1 MAEDKKKILIIA
13 NLDVGLY
20 NFRRELLE
28 ALLKEF
34 YEVHI
39 ALPDGEFVPRMVQM
53 GCIFH
58 ETKLERRGMN
68 PFHELQL
75 IRRYR
80 QIIKEVGPDV
90 ALTYTIKP
98 NLYGGM
104 ILASKK
110 IPYITNITGLG
121 TAVEGDGLLQKLTIR
136 MYRHAMRGVSC
147 LFFQNKANEA
157 YFTAKK
163 IAPGKHRLI
172 PGSGVNLERFTY
184 LPYPEEDKPVSML
197 FISRVLK
204 EKGIEQF
211 LGMAEVIKQEYPQT
225 EFHILG
231 FCEDDES
238 APDSYRSRIRELEN
252 RGIVRFE
259 GMQEDIRPFLRD
271 AQCTVHPT
279 FYPEGMSNVCLES
292 AASGRPV
299 ITTDRPGCRDT
310 ITNHETGLLIK
321 EQDTEDLIRAVR
333 EFLTLPYENRRQ
345 MGLLARQKMERE
357 FDRRLVVESYI
368 QELQRIFREH
378 GK

>member
-1 MAEDKKKILIIA
+1 MMKKILIIA

-28 ALLKEF
+28 ALLAVP

-39 ALPDGEFVPRMVQM
+39 ALPNGEFVPKLVEM

-68 PFHELQL
+68 PFQELQL
-75 IRRYR
+75 IRRYK
-80 QIIKEVGPDV
+80 QLIDEVQPDV

-104 ILASKK
+104 VLAAKK
-110 IPYITNITGLG
+110 IPYMTNITGLG

-136 MYRHAMRGVSC
+136 MYRYAMRRVSC
-147 LFFQNKANEA
+147 LFFQNETNQMFFER
-157 YFTAKK
+157 KK
-163 IAPGKHRLI
+163 IALGKHKRI
-172 PGSGVNLERFTY
+172 PGSGVNLDRFRY
-184 LPYPEEDKPVSML
+184 LDFPEESQKVSML
-197 FISRVLK
+197 FISRVLR

-211 LGMAEVIKQEYPQT
+211 MGMAEVIKKEYPNT

-231 FCEDDES
+231 FCEDDDN
-238 APDSYRSRIRELEN
+238 APDSYRNRIRRLEEQ
-252 RGIVRFE
+252 GILRFE
-259 GMQEDIRPFLRD
+259 GMQKDVTPFIRD
-271 AQCTVHPT
+271 SQCTIHPS

-310 ITNHETGLLIK
+310 IEDGRTGLLIK

-333 EFLTLPYENRRQ
+333 QFLAMSHEERKQ

-357 FDRRLVVESYI
+357 FDRQIVVDSYLKEI
-368 QELQRIFREH
+368 GQILS
-378 GK
+378 

>member
-1 MAEDKKKILIIA
+1 MKKLLILA

-28 ALLKEF
+28 ALLKVP

-39 ALPDGEFVPRMVQM
+39 ALPDGEFIPKLVEM

-58 ETKLERRGMN
+58 ETRLERRGMN

-80 QIIKEVGPDV
+80 EIIKEVQPDV

-98 NLYGGM
+98 NIYAGS

-121 TAVEGDGLLQKLTIR
+121 TAVEGDGLLQKLTVR

-147 LFFQNKANEA
+147 LFFQNETNEA
-157 YFTAKK
+157 FFTEQK
-163 IAPGKHRLI
+163 IAPGRHKRI
-172 PGSGVNLERFTY
+172 PGSGVNLERFRY
-184 LPYPEEDKPVSML
+184 LEYPSEDAPISML
-197 FISRVLK
+197 FISRVMK
-204 EKGIEQF
+204 EKGIDQF
-211 LGMAEVIKQEYPQT
+211 MEMAEVIKKEYPET

-231 FCEDDES
+231 FCEDDDSE
-238 APDSYRSRIRELEN
+238 PDSYRNRIRGLEEK
-252 RGIVRFE
+252 GVLTFE
-259 GMQEDIRPFLRD
+259 GMLEDIKPFLQKS
-271 AQCTVHPT
+271 QCTVHPS

-310 ITNHETGLLIK
+310 IEDGKTGLLIK
-321 EQDTEDLIRAVR
+321 EQDSADLIRAVR
-333 EFLTLPYENRRQ
+333 QFLTMPYEQRKQ
-345 MGLLARQKMERE
+345 MGLAAREKMERE
-357 FDRRLVVESYI
+357 FDRKIVVDTYLT
-368 QELQRIFREH
+368 ELERILAE
-378 GK
+378 